1 MKSVRLSFSPIAFA
15 VFSLLASTAF
25 VSGTALAATPESSET
40 KAETDDSGLPLTKVT
55 VDRKKI
61 EEGAEQEGYGE
72 AVKNVP
78 GAMSNNGK
86 GSANDAIRFR
96 GLQLGLYSNYRL
108 NGGLAITNII
118 TVPTENK
125 EKIEA
130 LKGANALM
138 FGLAS
143 PAGILNMVTKR
154 AGDKD
159 ISTVSVSGNDFGQI
173 GASIDLAR
181 KLGDERQLGI
191 RINASTTQIETGV
204 QGIGG
209 NGKFI
214 SLAADVAVT
223 SQLKLGLDYERYSKD
238 VVEQAGIVP
247 PTAIN
252 GVIVIPEAPDPR
264 KLLSGSWDLYTPRT
278 ENIILRGAFKLN
290 NQWSLLAE
298 TGSSKSNRSRT
309 QARITLNNVLTGDG
323 KEAITFIDNQIYEN
337 TYSKAEVK
345 GVLQALSLNH
355 EITFGYTSAQRDSN
369 IPSTYSPTA
378 ANNNFAINIY
388 NPDVL
393 PTPVDPLT
401 ALTYKPSSSKDSG
414 VYLYDAFNLNNDIRV
429 LAGLR
434 QTDYKFSQT
443 LTANGPFTSTT
454 YTPVAKG
461 FGVLYDIAPKTTLYS
476 SFMEAMEDGP
486 IAPSG
491 PIQGMV
497 VSNAFAILSPT
508 IAVQK
513 EVGLR
518 SSYFNGMFFNV
529 NYFDISKDNT
539 NLISN
544 SPTSVNFQYDGAL
557 HLYGYEFSGNAE
569 ITREWSVDS
578 SAQFMKAIQIGG
590 ANDGKSTEN
599 TPETIVSAS
608 LSYRTPW
615 VKGLLVRGGVSYVSS
630 RFVGNSEQGS
640 IPAVTLYSAG
650 ANYQTKIEGK
660 NVTFQL
666 GVENLANTRYWSSA
680 TSSAFGAGMDR
691 SIRFSS
697 KVEL

>member
-25 VSGTALAATPESSET
+25 VSGTALAATPESSEA

-247 PTAIN
+247 PTAIM
-252 GVIVIPEAPDPR
+252 V
-264 KLLSGSWDLYTPRT
+264 
-278 ENIILRGAFKLN
+278 
-290 NQWSLLAE
+290 
-298 TGSSKSNRSRT
+298 
-309 QARITLNNVLTGDG
+309 
-323 KEAITFIDNQIYEN
+323 
-337 TYSKAEVK
+337 
-345 GVLQALSLNH
+345 
-355 EITFGYTSAQRDSN
+355 
-369 IPSTYSPTA
+369 
-378 ANNNFAINIY
+378 
-388 NPDVL
+388 
-393 PTPVDPLT
+393 
-401 ALTYKPSSSKDSG
+401 SSSYQRHLIHVSFCQAVG
-414 VYLYDAFNLNNDIRV
+414 IFIR
-429 LAGLR
+429 LEL
-434 QTDYKFSQT
+434 
-443 LTANGPFTSTT
+443 
-454 YTPVAKG
+454 
-461 FGVLYDIAPKTTLYS
+461 KT
-476 SFMEAMEDGP
+476 
-486 IAPSG
+486 
-491 PIQGMV
+491 
-497 VSNAFAILSPT
+497 
-508 IAVQK
+508 
-513 EVGLR
+513 
-518 SSYFNGMFFNV
+518 
-529 NYFDISKDNT
+529 
-539 NLISN
+539 
-544 SPTSVNFQYDGAL
+544 
-557 HLYGYEFSGNAE
+557 
-569 ITREWSVDS
+569 
-578 SAQFMKAIQIGG
+578 
-590 ANDGKSTEN
+590 
-599 TPETIVSAS
+599 
-608 LSYRTPW
+608 
-615 VKGLLVRGGVSYVSS
+615 
-630 RFVGNSEQGS
+630 
-640 IPAVTLYSAG
+640 
-650 ANYQTKIEGK
+650 
-660 NVTFQL
+660 
-666 GVENLANTRYWSSA
+666 
-680 TSSAFGAGMDR
+680 
-691 SIRFSS
+691 
-697 KVEL
+697 